1 MIDLSPA
8 VKHVERAGSFTQAIP
23 VSASSSETSSHSPPW
38 PRISQRS
45 QLALSLL
52 IKFLINLWTN
62 ILYNRTD
69 WWLFVLILTTRTD
82 FSQVIFFQLEGM
94 LFKFCCFGFF
104 FFATFF
110 HKLSFRCYWEK
121 SCYHFFFFF
130 SYICSSLSTGFLC
143 KRIIMG
149 KSKKHH
155 NLTGRKI
162 RLPFFFFFLQT
173 TMEYNS
179 QNEQNRWKY
188 W

>member
-94 LFKFCCFGFF
+94 LFKFCCFGFVF

-121 SCYHFFFFF
+121 SCY
-130 SYICSSLSTGFLC
+130 L
-143 KRIIMG
+143 
-149 KSKKHH
+149 
-155 NLTGRKI
+155 
-162 RLPFFFFFLQT
+162 FFFFFLYLFFPQYRFSVQAY
-173 TMEYNS
+173 YNGKIKKTP
-179 QNEQNRWKY
+179 QPNRKKNKVAFFFSPNY
-188 W
+188 NGI